1 MLTQASKVNTWL
13 MIAKLT
19 QIRVAKLTQA
29 SKVNLG
35 SSKVN
40 HKVAK
45 LTHDQ
50 GSHSTSQ
57 PSSAMKMDLDHCMKT
72 MKIQS
77 CPKNMKTEI
86 SGQNFRL
93 RRAKQSK
100 ILACNG
106 QNSQNSR
113 LQRAKQSKIIAC
125 GGQNSQ
131 KSVRC
136 KWFFEKSPPILKKC
150 QFWGD

>member
-1 MLTQASKVNTWL
+1 MLTQATKVNTWL

-35 SSKVN
+35 SIKVN
-40 HKVAK
+40 HKLAK

-57 PSSAMKMDLDHCMKT
+57 PWKWTSSMKT
-72 MKIQS
+72 MEIQI

-93 RRAKQSK
+93 RQAK
-100 ILACNG
+100 
-106 QNSQNSR
+106 
-113 LQRAKQSKIIAC
+113 
-125 GGQNSQ
+125 
-131 KSVRC
+131 
-136 KWFFEKSPPILKKC
+136 
-150 QFWGD
+150 